1 MEMEDQYGMADL
13 RQLMNGTRSHFPA
26 IPQPTELFPG
36 HHRPGMSP
44 SVQPF
49 EMMMMGGHPVVGPAA
64 ADILPRGFNHHHHH
78 HQHQQQHH
86 QFMMSDNSAATS
98 GGASITTI
106 TATSAPSLSGGGG
119 GGGLELGESGGCLGM
134 MDGGTGRWP
143 RQETLTLLEIRS
155 RLDSKF
161 KEANQKGPLW
171 DEVSRIMCEEHGY
184 QRSGKKCREKF
195 ENLYKYYKKTKEGKA
210 GRQDGKHYRFFR
222 QLEALYGDTTTTTTS
237 NNHHQISS
245 SSIPEPHFINNN
257 NSNLPFPT
265 LNTTTTTTTS
275 QPNKLL
281 DHHYQGPY
289 QSSLSLSNSSEFDS
303 SSSEDD
309 FSNEKRKRSGS
320 GGSSRWKVKIK
331 EFIDSQMRKLME
343 KQETWL
349 EKLMRTLEQKEKE
362 RSLREEEWR
371 KQESARIN
379 KEHKFWAKERAWI
392 EARDAALMDAL
403 HKLTGKEVHY
413 NLSSSSPDQE
423 EEEGLMLAA
432 AAVTATAADREED
445 ERVTPNRDEST
456 WPESEVSRLIQFRTS
471 MDSRFEQGGFP
482 EEVLWEDIAAKLACL
497 GYERSGLMC
506 KDKWESINHY
516 VKVSNNNN
524 NNELS
529 KKRKDNSRSSSIGN
543 YLFHNNT
550 TTTNENSSA
559 NDNNNNNNNYNH
571 GGGGG
576 VYSCDQMSSHGQT
589 TAGARSLQQVNDG
602 SSPSNNANNV
612 HDNCFPFLMG
622 EGDHHLW
629 ENYGLKLSKG
639 GQNQ

>member
-64 ADILPRGFNHHHHH
+64 ADILPP
-78 HQHQQQHH
+78 
-86 QFMMSDNSAATS
+86 ATS

-171 DEVSRIMCEEHGY
+171 DEV
-184 QRSGKKCREKF
+184 
-195 ENLYKYYKKTKEGKA
+195 
-210 GRQDGKHYRFFR
+210 
-222 QLEALYGDTTTTTTS
+222 
-237 NNHHQISS
+237 
-245 SSIPEPHFINNN
+245 
-257 NSNLPFPT
+257 
-265 LNTTTTTTTS
+265 
-275 QPNKLL
+275 
-281 DHHYQGPY
+281 
-289 QSSLSLSNSSEFDS
+289 SSLSLSNSSEFDS

-432 AAVTATAADREED
+432 TAVTATAADREED

-516 VKVSNNNN
+516 VKNGSHTFTSLAAVTC
-524 NNELS
+524 
-529 KKRKDNSRSSSIGN
+529 SSIC
-543 YLFHNNT
+543 LFESARGLGFKSILDWNLATMFKYVCAIAKKKNNLWMNWVHNVYIKEENWWSYKT
-550 TTTNENSSA
+550 TPTASWYWRKMVAIKDKATGIFDVSQVLNDKYKVADGFQAIRPFSCKVEWNLIAWSRLNIPKHSFIFWLSMINRIKTKDRLQQYREVENSKCFLCNIEEEVEPHLFFDCPFSLDCLKKIKSWL
-559 NDNNNNNNNYNH
+559 NWRM
-571 GGGGG
+571 
-576 VYSCDQMSSHGQT
+576 YSCHFS
-589 TAGARSLQQVNDG
+589 QQ
-602 SSPSNNANNV
+602 
-612 HDNCFPFLMG
+612 NCKVDKEG
-622 EGDHHLW
+622 E
-629 ENYGLKLSKG
+629 NK
-639 GQNQ
+639 QA

>member
-36 HHRPGMSP
+36 HRPGISP
-44 SVQPF
+44 AVQPF

-64 ADILPRGFNHHHHH
+64 DIMPRGFHHHHH
-78 HQHQQQHH
+78 HQHH
-86 QFMMSDNSAATS
+86 QFMRSDSAATS

-119 GGGLELGESGGCLGM
+119 GLELAESGGCLGM

-155 RLDSKF
+155 CLDSKF

-171 DEVSRIMCEEHGY
+171 DEVSRIMSEEHGY

-222 QLEALYGDTTTTTTS
+222 QLEALYGDTS
-237 NNHHQISS
+237 NHQVSS
-245 SSIPEPHFINNN
+245 SSLPEAHFVGNN
-257 NSNLPFPT
+257 LRFPT
-265 LNTTTTTTTS
+265 LNTPTS
-275 QPNKLL
+275 QANNNQLL
-281 DHHYQGPY
+281 DQGPY
-289 QSSLSLSNSSEFDS
+289 QSHLNKHTCDSLSLSNSSEFES
-303 SSSEDD
+303 SSSDDNND
-309 FSNEKRKRSGS
+309 FSNAGLVMADNDSSEKMMVMMRRNKKRSGS
-320 GGSSRWKVKIK
+320 GGSRWKVKIK

-343 KQETWL
+343 KQDTWL

-371 KQESARIN
+371 KQESARIDR
-379 KEHKFWAKERAWI
+379 EHKFWAKERAWI

-413 NLSSSSPDQE
+413 KVSSP
-423 EEEGLMLAA
+423 EEGLMLAA
-432 AAVTATAADREED
+432 AAAAAGENNVPVD
-445 ERVTPNRDEST
+445 EGESETQNRDET

-516 VKVSNNNN
+516 VKISNNK
-524 NNELS
+524 ESS
-529 KKRKDNSRSSSIGN
+529 KKRKENSRSSSGN
-543 YLFHNNT
+543 YFQNNT
-550 TTTNENSSA
+550 TTTNENSA
-559 NDNNNNNNNYNH
+559 TTANNNNNNNSLYNH
-571 GGGGG
+571 GG
-576 VYSCDQMSSHGQT
+576 VYSCDQMSDHQGAGQT
-589 TAGARSLQQVNDG
+589 TARLPVNDG
-602 SSPSNNANNV
+602 SSPSNANV
-612 HDNCFPFLMG
+612 HDSCFPFLMG
-622 EGDHHLW
+622 EGDNLW